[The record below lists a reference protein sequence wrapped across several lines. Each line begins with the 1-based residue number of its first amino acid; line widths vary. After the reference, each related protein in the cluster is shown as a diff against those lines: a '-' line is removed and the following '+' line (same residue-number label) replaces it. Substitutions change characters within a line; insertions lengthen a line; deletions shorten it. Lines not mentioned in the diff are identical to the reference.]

1 MASTQR
7 TERPAES
14 RIVAAR
20 ITIGGPVQGFGIR
33 PTISR
38 LANSVGVAGTVYNAA
53 GGVVVEIEGTAG
65 DLEAF
70 GQRLQADLSRLGV
83 AGGVSTA
90 DSHHDSSTGS
100 TRWHAIDPTG
110 RTRFVIGPSRNG
122 GDFAAMVPSDRAVC
136 QECLDDVANRDDRRF
151 GYPFTTCTRCGPRY
165 SIIESMPYDRERTA
179 MARFVMCEDCRR
191 EYESPSDRRFHS
203 QTNGCPQCGPR
214 VWAREA
220 GGEELGRD
228 DQAIVLAVEAL
239 RAGRV
244 VGLRGVGGYQWLADA
259 ADRDAVDSLRQVK
272 RRPDKPLAVMVV
284 DMVEAERIAVVTDS
298 EQAALSSPANPIV
311 VLARRSG
318 EGITSSVHGD
328 LDTIGVMLPST
339 PLHDLVIRRFGGPL
353 VVTSGNFEGEP
364 IAFESCDNAA
374 IDVCLEHDRPILR
387 PIDDSV
393 VRVIAGREATIR
405 LGRGLA
411 PLPLEFPD
419 DWTRS
424 LNGETVLAVGGHQ
437 KAAIAW
443 FNGTQAALGL
453 HVGDLDNDATRRRF
467 VDQISATC
475 RLYDLVPECIAHDS
489 HPDYYS
495 SRWAVDHGALDH
507 GALDHGALDHGA
519 VDHGARILPV
529 QHHHAH
535 VVATM
540 IQERWLDRSVLGV
553 AWDGTGLGDDGTI
566 WGGEFLVADAV
577 GYRRVASL
585 LPFTLV
591 GGEMAIRQPWRVAVD
606 LVLRSVGAEAASKL
620 RFDGV
625 DSLRVE
631 RLLRVLVRDDDDDSA
646 IRPGVTTTS
655 AGRLFDGVAAILL
668 GIAEGR
674 HDGRPAMSL
683 ESICDDDEPGE
694 YPVAILDGD
703 PNRVDWRPMIAA
715 ILSDRSGGVAAGR
728 IAMRFHR
735 SMARAISRILELHAN
750 LPATLSGGC
759 FQNRRLVEL
768 IVGYSDGRRPA
779 VATPGE
785 IPTGDG
791 GLAAGQLGIAIAR
804 MGGQCGWRQTNNRD
818 NQACV

>member
-53 GGVVVEIEGTAG
+53 TGVVVEVEGTAG
-65 DLEAF
+65 DVEAF
-70 GQRLQADLSRLGV
+70 GRLLETEMSRFGV
-83 AGGVSTA
+83 VV
-90 DSHHDSSTGS
+90 DDSTGCPS
-100 TRWHAIDPTG
+100 GGSIEIGWQAIYPPG
-110 RTRFVIGPSRNG
+110 QTRFKIGPSKTG
-122 GDFAAMVPSDRAVC
+122 DDFATMVPSDRAVC
-136 QECLDDVANRDDRRF
+136 QECLADVANRDERRF

-179 MARFVMCEDCRR
+179 MGRFVMCEDCRR
-191 EYESPSDRRFHS
+191 EYESPNDRRFHS
-203 QTNGCPQCGPR
+203 QTNGCPRCGPR
-214 VWAREA
+214 VWARDT

-228 DQAIVLAVEAL
+228 DQAIVLAVEAV

-259 ADRDAVDSLRQVK
+259 GDCDAVESLRQVK
-272 RRPDKPLAVMVV
+272 RRPDKPLAVMVA
-284 DMVEAERIAVVTDS
+284 DMIEAERIAVITDS
-298 EQAALSSPANPIV
+298 ERAALSSPANPIV
-311 VLARRSG
+311 VLARRGG
-318 EGITSSVHGD
+318 EGITPCVHGD
-328 LDTIGVMLPST
+328 LDTIGLMLPST
-339 PLHDLVIRRFGGPL
+339 PLHDLVARRFDGPL
-353 VVTSGNFEGEP
+353 VVTSGNIEGEP
-364 IAFESCDNAA
+364 IAFESCDGGAFG
-374 IDVCLEHDRPILR
+374 VCLEHDRPIMR

-393 VRVIAGREATIR
+393 VRVIAGRDATIR
-405 LGRGLA
+405 LGRGMA
-411 PLPLEFPD
+411 PLPLELPD
-419 DWTRS
+419 DWTRD
-424 LNGETVLAVGGHQ
+424 LNGRSLLAVGGHQ

-475 RLYDLVPECIAHDS
+475 RLYDLVPGSIAHDS

-507 GALDHGALDHGA
+507 RALDL
-519 VDHGARILPV
+519 GARTLAV

-606 LVLRSVGAEAASKL
+606 LVRRSVGAEAASKL

-694 YPVAILDGD
+694 YSVAILDGD
-703 PNRVDWRPMIAA
+703 PIRVDWRPMIAA

-768 IVGYSDGRRPA
+768 VVGNSDGRRQA
-779 VATPGE
+779 VATPGV